1 MRACTNCTL
10 LVTAALSCILIS
22 ISQQPAHGWQF
33 PDAEPIE
40 GARKGVKP
48 PEFSPKQ
55 WRVNTTGGL
64 LTIFMP
70 VIPTE
75 MELGYA
81 RNQLRTF
88 ERLFDLSTIREWM
101 IVTPPDHV
109 EDVRVSCL
117 HASLKYCQSTAKA
130 LIKVQQDLI
139 VPSPSSCPACG
150 GLAS

>member
-1 MRACTNCTL
+1 MRSCTPLLTATL
-10 LVTAALSCILIS
+10 SYILIS
-22 ISQQPAHGWQF
+22 SSQQPARGWQF

-40 GARKGVKP
+40 GARKGVEP
-48 PEFSPKQ
+48 PAFSPKQ

-88 ERLFDLSTIREWM
+88 ERLFDLYTIREWM

-109 EDVRVSCL
+109 EDVRVSCP
-117 HASLKYCQSTAKA
+117 HA
-130 LIKVQQDLI
+130 
-139 VPSPSSCPACG
+139 SPSSCPAYG
-150 GLAS
+150 SLAHDI

>member
-1 MRACTNCTL
+1 MRPCRL
-10 LVTAALSCILIS
+10 LVPTTLTYLLIS
-22 ISQQPAHGWQF
+22 ILAQPAHGWQF

-40 GARKGVKP
+40 GARKGVVP
-48 PEFSPKQ
+48 PAFAPKQ

-70 VIPTE
+70 VLPTE

-101 IVTPPDHV
+101 IVTPPDHLT
-109 EDVRVSCL
+109 DVQVSF
-117 HASLKYCQSTAKA
+117 
-130 LIKVQQDLI
+130 
-139 VPSPSSCPACG
+139 PAESH
-150 GLAS
+150 LS